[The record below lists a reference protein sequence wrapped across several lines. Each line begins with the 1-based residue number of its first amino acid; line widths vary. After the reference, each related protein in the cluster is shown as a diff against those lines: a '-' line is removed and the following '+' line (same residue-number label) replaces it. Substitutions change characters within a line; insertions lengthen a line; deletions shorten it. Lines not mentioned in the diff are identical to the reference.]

1 MATPSAHTEVP
12 GAPHKAPFP
21 PFQSQTFASQLVW
34 FAITFALLYVVSAK
48 FALPRVG
55 AILQARRDRI
65 AGDLAE
71 AQRLKDESDRALAAY
86 EQSLAE
92 ARNRAQAL
100 ANEVRE
106 KQNAEAEARR
116 QELEHA
122 LGLKLAEAERTIAA
136 TKTAAMSNVRSIAT
150 DAAAAIV
157 ERLTGTAP
165 SSQAV
170 NEAVA
175 AVIER

>member
-12 GAPHKAPFP
+12 SAPHKAPFP

-55 AILQARRDRI
+55 AILEARRARI

-71 AQRLKDESDRALAAY
+71 AQRLKGESDAALAAY
-86 EQSLAE
+86 EQSLAD

-116 QELEHA
+116 KTLEQALHA
-122 LGLKLAEAERTIAA
+122 KLEEAEKTIAA
-136 TKTAAMSNVRSIAT
+136 TKVAAMSNVRGIAA

-157 ERLTGTAP
+157 ERLTGKAP
-165 SSQAV
+165 SRQAAAD
-170 NEAVA
+170 AVG
-175 AVIER
+175 AVLER